1 MAGTY
6 RLQIVTQ
13 AGVKFDDRV
22 ESLRASGVEG
32 WFGVRPGHAPMIAEL
47 SIGEVFT
54 RKTGEAERE
63 FCCGGGI
70 LEVTYEGVV
79 VLADSI
85 EEVCD
90 IDLER
95 ARAAEERAR
104 ERLRSH
110 QPDTDIDRAEVALAR
125 AVNRLKVAAKMR

>member
-1 MAGTY
+1 MAGTFH
-6 RLQIVTQ
+6 LQIVTQ
-13 AGVKFDDRV
+13 AGVKLDDRV

-47 SIGEVFT
+47 AIGEVFT
-54 RKTGEAERE
+54 RKPHEAERE

-70 LEVTYEGVV
+70 LEVTYDGVII
-79 VLADSI
+79 LADSI
-85 EEVCD
+85 EESCD

-104 ERLRSH
+104 QRLRSP
-110 QPDTDIDRAEVALAR
+110 QPDVDIHRAQVALAR
-125 AVNRLKVAAKMR
+125 AINRLKVAGKGS